1 MEEPFHEDL
10 KKSRALKKW
19 MMANG
24 RKNTYY
30 CDGEANPDYDL
41 VEKMI
46 IEGTLDMHL
55 TDIVSYGFTRWRKL
69 IPFLIKHKAVS
80 SPHAWGNMLKTHYIS
95 HLSAGL
101 GNVVTIEGVTCIS
114 DDIDFGDYK
123 IKDGKL
129 HVSNK
134 PGFGMKLLI

>member
-1 MEEPFHEDL
+1 M
-10 KKSRALKKW
+10 
-19 MMANG
+19 
-24 RKNTYY
+24 
-30 CDGEANPDYDL
+30 
-41 VEKMI
+41 
-46 IEGTLDMHL
+46 
-55 TDIVSYGFTRWRKL
+55 
-69 IPFLIKHKAVS
+69 PFLVKNKAVA

-129 HVSNK
+129 HVSSK
-134 PGFGMKLLI
+134 PGFGMKLLV